1 MVQIKIMR
9 EIEEIVDL
17 LLCENTFELG
27 CKILKE
33 DFGCNFYR
41 NPEDEDQV
49 LRDRDKNKGLYTL
62 SFNRKGIPFLFIDHK
77 DYNLL
82 YDLRKEIN
90 YKSSFCPR
98 HITTPE
104 SPYMLT

>member
-1 MVQIKIMR
+1 M
-9 EIEEIVDL
+9 EEELKEVADL

-33 DFGCNFYR
+33 DYGCNFYR
-41 NPEDEDQV
+41 NPEDEDKI
-49 LRDRDKNKGLYTL
+49 LKDKDKNKGLYTL
-62 SFNRKGIPFLFIDHK
+62 SFNNKGIPFLFVDHK

-82 YDLRKEIN
+82 YNLKREIDYN
-90 YKSSFCPR
+90 SSFCSS

-104 SPYMLT
+104 SPYMLA

>member
-1 MVQIKIMR
+1 MTKK
-9 EIEEIVDL
+9 EKEEIVDL

-41 NPEDEDQV
+41 NPEDEDQI
-49 LRDRDKNKGLYTL
+49 LRDRDSNKGLYTL
-62 SFNRKGIPFLFIDHK
+62 SFNRKGISFLFVDHK
-77 DYNLL
+77 DYTLL
-82 YDLRKEIN
+82 HNLRKEIN
-90 YKSSFCPR
+90 YKSSFCP
-98 HITTPE
+98 HYITTPE